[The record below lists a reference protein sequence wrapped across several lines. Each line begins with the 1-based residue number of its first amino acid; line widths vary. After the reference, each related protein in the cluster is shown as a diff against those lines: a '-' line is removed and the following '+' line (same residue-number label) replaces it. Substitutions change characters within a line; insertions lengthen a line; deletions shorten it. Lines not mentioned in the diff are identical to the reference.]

1 MVSLT
6 TTELCRCSV
15 TTVTDNVSV
24 EGHGWVPTNFIPGG
38 LNLNLNFLYFFFMCH
53 KMFFFFFPT
62 IEKVKTQTHTHILG
76 SKAIQKQVVGL
87 FGQIS
92 VIVCQ
97 LSLK

>member
-1 MVSLT
+1 MQCDNSDRQCISGRAWLGSNELYSWRPKLELEFSILFFYVSQ
-6 TTELCRCSV
+6 
-15 TTVTDNVSV
+15 NV
-24 EGHGWVPTNFIPGG
+24 
-38 LNLNLNFLYFFFMCH
+38 L
-53 KMFFFFFPT
+53 FFFPT
-62 IEKVKTQTHTHILG
+62 IEKVKTHTHTHILG